1 LNDSD
6 DEIRSTI
13 DGKRMFE
20 SFSLPGFSKKQK
32 EDMDKVSELEATVQK
47 LEQEVERLTR
57 EVRLAKSSEASDE
70 VVERLKKEKDELR
83 KIAAAMETRYKEL
96 LLLETERSEKRRRK
110 LLKYYNLYLE
120 QKVRKIFI

>member
-1 LNDSD
+1 LQDSL
-6 DEIRSTI
+6 
-13 DGKRMFE
+13 KRKLATKE
-20 SFSLPGFSKKQK
+20 SVVKMVEQEFKKNAALLSEK
-32 EDMDKVSELEATVQK
+32 ADKVSELEATVQK
-47 LEQEVERLTR
+47 QEQEVERLTR